1 MRQRLPVAVLVAG
14 FVVLACGR
22 SGTLD
27 SELLAGARAGAAPA
41 EREWRTY
48 LGDLASSQASPLRE
62 VDRSNVAE
70 LEVAWQYDAG
80 DPGSEIQCSPL
91 VIRGVL
97 YGTSPSLRLFA
108 LDASTGEEIWS
119 FNPPVSRS
127 GLLPNVNRGLS
138 FWEDSS
144 GAGRLFYTVG
154 HHLLAVDA
162 ETGKSVSSFGKSGR
176 VDLRDGMPRARESGS
191 GAITSNTPGVIFE
204 DVLVLPIRLGEFRG
218 APPGH
223 IRAFDVRTGDVRWT
237 FKTIPEPGE
246 FGYETWS
253 ADSWKTVGGANAWAG
268 MALDAERALVFIP
281 TGSAAFDF
289 YGDDRIGDNLF
300 ANTLLALDART
311 GERVWH
317 YQIVRHD
324 LWDRD
329 LPQPPNLLTIE
340 REGRS
345 IDAVSQMTKT
355 GHMFLFDRETGEPL
369 HPIEEV
375 PVYGEPVGDEVPART
390 QPLPVR
396 PPPLSRQFVDDD
408 TVTDRT
414 PEARASVL
422 EHLSRLRSGPQFT
435 VPSREGSVLMP
446 GANGGAEWGGSAWD
460 AESGLLFTNVGN
472 IPYVLQLVPFD
483 EMLDASNA
491 GELLY
496 LLSCAGCHRSDR
508 RGDGGGIPSLVEIDD
523 RMGILDTYRIVRD
536 GKGRMPAFGSIPW
549 YQRALLVAYLRNAPG
564 VAAITTSAALAA
576 APPNDRASFIN
587 AGWQRFSDPDGFP
600 ATKPPWGTLA
610 AIDVG
615 KGEIVWQVPLGD
627 SLQALEAGLEGY
639 GAESYGGPVVTA
651 GGLLFIAGTPDAKLR
666 AFDKATGKLLFAA
679 DLPAA
684 AFATPIVYEAAGRQF
699 VVIAAGGV
707 KGGVAP
713 GSNYVAFALPHSA
726 GSASKATGR

>member
-1 MRQRLPVAVLVAG
+1 MRQGIPIAVLIAG
-14 FVVLACGR
+14 FAVLACVRDGAP
-22 SGTLD
+22 D
-27 SELLAGARAGAAPA
+27 FEVLAVARAGAAPA

-48 LGDLASSQASPLRE
+48 LGDLASSQASPLLE
-62 VDRSNVAE
+62 VDRSNVSE

-108 LDASTGEEIWS
+108 LDASTGAEIWS
-119 FNPPVSRS
+119 FDPPVSRS

-138 FWEDSS
+138 FWEDRS
-144 GAGRLFYTVG
+144 GSGRLFYTVG
-154 HHLLAVDA
+154 HYLLAVDA
-162 ETGKSVSSFGKSGR
+162 ETGKSVRSFGKRGR
-176 VDLRDGMPRARESGS
+176 VDLREGMARADGS

-204 DVLVLPIRLGEFRG
+204 DVLILPIRVGEFRG

-223 IRAFDVRTGDVRWT
+223 IRAFDVRTGEVRWT

-246 FGYETWS
+246 LGYETWS
-253 ADSWKTVGGANAWAG
+253 PDSWKTVGAANAWAG
-268 MALDAERALVFIP
+268 MALDTERALVFIP
-281 TGSAAFDF
+281 TGSPAFDF
-289 YGDDRIGDNLF
+289 YGVDRVGDNLF

-396 PPPLSRQFVDDD
+396 PPPLNNQFVDDD

-422 EHLSRLRSGPQFT
+422 EHLARLRSGPQFT
-435 VPSREGSVLMP
+435 LPSQEGSVLMP
-446 GANGGAEWGGSAWD
+446 GVDGGAEWGGSAWD
-460 AESGLLFTNVGN
+460 AESGLLFTNVSN
-472 IPYVLQLVPFD
+472 VPYILQLAPFD
-483 EMLDASNA
+483 EMVDASNA

-496 LLSCAGCHRSDR
+496 LISCASCHGSDR
-508 RGDGGGIPSLVEIDD
+508 RGDGGGIPSLVEIED

-549 YQRALLVAYLRNAPG
+549 YQRVLLIAYLRNAPG
-564 VAAITTSAALAA
+564 AAAITSSGESAAEPA
-576 APPNDRASFIN
+576 NDRASFIN
-587 AGWQRFSDPDGFP
+587 AGWQRLSDPDGFP

-615 KGEIVWQVPLGD
+615 KGEIAWQVPLGD
-627 SLQALEAGLEGY
+627 HPRALEAGLEGY
-639 GAESYGGPVVTA
+639 GTESYGGPVVTA
-651 GGLLFIAGTPDAKLR
+651 GGLLFIAGTSDAKLR
-666 AFDKATGKLLFAA
+666 AFDKTTGELLFSA

-699 VVIAAGGV
+699 IVIAAGGV

-713 GSNYVAFALPHSA
+713 GSNYVAFALPHPTDPA
-726 GSASKATGR
+726 DR